1 MELVK
6 WYSKRGDIR
15 DKLFLESV
23 FHEAKINKKQIEVV
37 IHFAGLK
44 SVKESILKPID
55 YWDVNLNGTINL
67 LNGMDKYN
75 CRKIIFS
82 SSATIY
88 KPIDNKLI
96 NENSDLKPINPY
108 GNTKLAVEKFL
119 NDIYKNGLNIWG
131 IANLRYFNPVG
142 ADLSGLLGE
151 NYRGSSNNLFPILIN
166 VANKKL
172 KSLPIY
178 GSDWPTKDGTCI
190 RDYIHVTDLAKAHV
204 AALNFILEKKSEFL
218 NINIGTGRGYSV
230 LEVIEKF
237 KEVNGCDIPFHFSKR
252 RKGDAPFVV
261 ADNSLSKTL
270 LSWQTKRT
278 LKEMCLDA
286 WQWEMKNNKNWFLN
300 LINTV
305 KFLIPIY
312 ESFYTFINRSVR
324 FKSS

>member
-1 MELVK
+1 
-6 WYSKRGDIR
+6 
-15 DKLFLESV
+15 
-23 FHEAKINKKQIEVV
+23 
-37 IHFAGLK
+37 
-44 SVKESILKPID
+44 
-55 YWDVNLNGTINL
+55 
-67 LNGMDKYN
+67 MDKYN

-178 GSDWPTKDGTCI
+178 GSDWSTKDGTCI

-218 NINIGTGRGYSV
+218 NINIGTGIGYSV

-261 ADNSLSKTL
+261 ADNSLAKTL

-286 WQWEMKNNKNWFLN
+286 WQWEMKNNKN
-300 LINTV
+300 
-305 KFLIPIY
+305 
-312 ESFYTFINRSVR
+312 
-324 FKSS
+324 